1 MKVEIDLKSGFC
13 FGVVNAINKAEYA
26 LQTED
31 NLYCLGDIVHNG
43 MEVSRLEALGLITI
57 DHEKYFTLNNCKVL
71 LRAHGEPPSTYEYAK
86 LNNIELIDATCPVVL
101 KLQQRVKN
109 AFHEMVDKDG
119 QVVLFG
125 KKGHAEVVALDGQT
139 GNKAIII
146 ENEKDLDQIDLKKP
160 AYIFSQT
167 TKSVQEFHRLTGI
180 IKSQSEEKIEI
191 KDTICR
197 QVANRVPLMKSFAS
211 KHDVVVFVGGK
222 KSSNAKLLFD
232 ICRQTNP
239 NSYFISNKEEINTTW
254 FAGHERVGICGA
266 TSTPQWLME
275 EIADVIREL

>member
-1 MKVEIDLKSGFC
+1 MKVEIDQKSGFC
-13 FGVVNAINKAEYA
+13 FGVVNAINKAEVA
-26 LQTED
+26 LQHED
-31 NLYCLGDIVHNG
+31 TLYCLGDIVHNG
-43 MEVSRLEALGLITI
+43 MEVRRLEALGLITI
-57 DHEKYFTLNNCKVL
+57 DHAKYFTLRNCKVL

-101 KLQQRVKN
+101 KLQQRVKK
-109 AFHEMVDKDG
+109 AFREMSDVNG

-125 KKGHAEVVALDGQT
+125 KKGHAEVNALDGQT

-146 ENEKDLDQIDLKKP
+146 ENEKDLDQIDLNKP

-180 IKSQSEEKIEI
+180 VKSQSEEKIEI

-197 QVANRVPLMKSFAS
+197 QVANRVPLMKIFAS
-211 KHDVVVFVGGK
+211 KYDVVVFVGGK

-232 ICRQTNP
+232 ICKQTNP
-239 NSYFISNKEEINTTW
+239 NSYFVSNKEELNTTW
-254 FAGHERVGICGA
+254 FDGHERVGICGA

-275 EIADVIREL
+275 EIADVIREV